1 MYLLEIC
8 SKITTVNLEK
18 ESLVMEKTLV
28 LIKPDAIRKIEYI
41 LDIFYKNNLKI
52 DQFKIMSLDDAIISE
67 HYAHVLDK
75 PFFPE
80 LKEFMTSTP
89 VVAMVILG
97 DSAVARVRDIVGKTN
112 PKEAAPGTIRNLY
125 GTDLTRNAVHASDSA
140 ENAKIEIDR
149 FFKRK

>member
-1 MYLLEIC
+1 
-8 SKITTVNLEK
+8 
-18 ESLVMEKTLV
+18 MEKTLV

-52 DQFKIMSLDDAIISE
+52 DQFKIMKLDDTIVAE

-80 LKEFMTSTP
+80 LKEFITSTP
-89 VVAMVILG
+89 IVAMVILG
-97 DSAVARVRDIVGKTN
+97 DNAVTRVRDIVGKTN
-112 PKEAAPGTIRNLY
+112 PKEAATGTIRNLY
-125 GTDLTRNAVHASDSA
+125 GTDLTRNAVHASDSV

-149 FFKRK
+149 FFNRE

>member
-1 MYLLEIC
+1 
-8 SKITTVNLEK
+8 
-18 ESLVMEKTLV
+18 MEKTLV

-41 LDIFYKNNLKI
+41 LEIFYKSNLKI
-52 DQFKIMSLDDAIISE
+52 DQFKIMNLDDAIIAE

-80 LKEFMTSTP
+80 LKKFMTSTP
-89 VVAMVILG
+89 VVAMVLFG
-97 DSAVARVRDIVGKTN
+97 DNAVTKVREIVGKTN
-112 PKEAAPGTIRNLY
+112 PREAAPGTIRKLY
-125 GTDLTRNAVHASDSA
+125 GTDLTRNAVHASDST